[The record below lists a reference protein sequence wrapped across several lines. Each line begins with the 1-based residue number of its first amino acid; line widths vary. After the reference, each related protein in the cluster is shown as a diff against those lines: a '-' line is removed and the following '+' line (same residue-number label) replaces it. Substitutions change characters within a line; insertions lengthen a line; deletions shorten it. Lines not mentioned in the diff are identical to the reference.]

1 LGGAFLLFL
10 EGGMELVPGRCP
22 TGLFSISTEGFSGE
36 TRQLLENPNF
46 EATPAAVE
54 ELRAGVVASR
64 LVRTL
69 RTVAEEQR
77 VCVVAFKEGH
87 RFLPGVED
95 GPLIPEG
102 YGEAGALL

>member
-1 LGGAFLLFL
+1 
-10 EGGMELVPGRCP
+10 MD
-22 TGLFSISTEGFSGE
+22 
-36 TRQLLENPNF
+36 
-46 EATPAAVE
+46 
-54 ELRAGVVASR
+54 SR
-64 LVRTL
+64 LVGTL